1 MSFPAAPQVASLG
14 ANIERLVLKH
24 YAALLWRWSWL
35 IVLCATLAGAA
46 AFGVSAQTQPVYQSS
61 TSLLINQARAAN
73 SGPDYTSL
81 LTAER
86 LAKTY
91 AELMRK
97 RPALDAVIANLK
109 LDGDAE
115 ALAKRVSVS
124 PVRDTQLLVLTVE
137 DTDPQRAADIANQI
151 VKVFAEQNQA
161 LQASHYGDTK
171 QSLERELAKIQLD
184 IDTTQAGLAGLKST
198 GAADVAARDRLQTL
212 LAQYRSNYASL
223 LKSLG
228 DVQLAETQSTDS
240 VNVAEAARPES
251 LPVRPRTLLNTLL
264 GVIVGILLGIGMV
277 FLVEYLD
284 DRVKSSD
291 QVAELTGL
299 MTLGTIGRIQE
310 TGARNSLV
318 TIRNPRSPAA
328 ESYRMLRVNLDF
340 SAIDR
345 PLRTIAITSSGPAEG
360 KTTTIANLAVA
371 IAQTGKRVIVVD
383 TDLRR
388 PTLHKVFHL
397 PNERG
402 VTTALL
408 NPGEGGIKSHLI
420 RSGIRNLLVMTCG
433 PIPPNPAELL
443 GSQRMAKLIDDLKGH
458 ADVVLFD
465 TPPLLVFA
473 DAALL
478 AGICDGTLLVVR
490 AGFTR
495 TGALARAR
503 EQFAQSGAR
512 LLGVALN
519 RAMMPRGSY
528 DSYYYYYAEPTNGQ
542 GKPRRAGSRRWPFIR
557 APKHAQPAASSALEY
572 IEFSEGVAPANG
584 DHDVAGLNDAYE
596 MAALPALAT
605 NGAGNG
611 NGGNGHA
618 TPELADTVGAPQ
630 SAASKW
636 RVIYP
641 REK

>member
-1 MSFPAAPQVASLG
+1 
-14 ANIERLVLKH
+14 
-24 YAALLWRWSWL
+24 
-35 IVLCATLAGAA
+35 
-46 AFGVSAQTQPVYQSS
+46 
-61 TSLLINQARAAN
+61 
-73 SGPDYTSL
+73 
-81 LTAER
+81 
-86 LAKTY
+86 
-91 AELMRK
+91 
-97 RPALDAVIANLK
+97 
-109 LDGDAE
+109 
-115 ALAKRVSVS
+115 
-124 PVRDTQLLVLTVE
+124 
-137 DTDPQRAADIANQI
+137 
-151 VKVFAEQNQA
+151 
-161 LQASHYGDTK
+161 LQAGQFGDTK

-184 IDTTQAGLAGLKST
+184 IDSTQAGLAGLKSSA
-198 GAADVAARDRLQTL
+198 AADAAERDRLQTL
-212 LAQYRSNYASL
+212 LAQYRSNYATL

-240 VNVAEAARPES
+240 VTVAEAARPES
-251 LPVRPRTLLNTLL
+251 VPVRPRTLLNTLL
-264 GVIVGILLGIGMV
+264 GAIVGALLGIGLV
-277 FLVEYLD
+277 FRVEYLD

-291 QVAELTGL
+291 QVAELTGM
-299 MTLGTIGRIQE
+299 MTLGAIGRIQE
-310 TGARNSLV
+310 AGPRNSLV

-328 ESYRMLRVNLDF
+328 ETYRMLRVNLDF

-345 PLRTIAITSSGPAEG
+345 PLRTIAVTSSGPAEG

-371 IAQTGKRVIVVD
+371 IAQTGKRVILVD

-388 PTLHKVFHL
+388 PMLHKVFHL

-420 RSGIRNLLVMTCG
+420 RSGIRNLLLMTCG

-443 GSQRMAKLIDDLKGH
+443 GSRRMAQLIDDLKSH

-495 TGALARAR
+495 MGALARAR
-503 EQFAQSGAR
+503 EQIAQSGAR

-519 RAMMPRGSY
+519 RAMLPGGSY
-528 DSYYYYYAEPTNGQ
+528 DSYYYYYAEPGDGA
-542 GKPRRAGSRRWPFIR
+542 GKPRRPRRWPFGR
-557 APKHAQPAASSALEY
+557 ARKHTQPLVASTAAPSALEY
-572 IEFSEGVAPANG
+572 IEFSEGVAPAEP
-584 DHDVAGLNDAYE
+584 DRDAAGLNNAY
-596 MAALPALAT
+596 ALAAQPEPVT
-605 NGAGNG
+605 TGAS
-611 NGGNGHA
+611 NGHGSNGHGS
-618 TPELADTVGAPQ
+618 PELADAAGMPQ

-641 REK
+641 RPK